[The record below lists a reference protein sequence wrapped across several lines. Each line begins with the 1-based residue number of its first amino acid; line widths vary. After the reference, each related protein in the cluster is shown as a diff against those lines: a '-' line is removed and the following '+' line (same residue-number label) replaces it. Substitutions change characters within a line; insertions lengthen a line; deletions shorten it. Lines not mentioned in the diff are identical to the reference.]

1 MKSFILL
8 YCNDNQDI
16 AQKFS
21 TDLSTVGAE
30 IKYFVA
36 DQSNEIGNL
45 RNFKQPIVALV
56 SDNFLK
62 NEDCLKGS
70 MLVFSDLIKTGQIVV
85 LVTEGRHL
93 QADGS
98 YKTSPTQFERV
109 SNVIQ
114 YMNYWQDRYLDAR
127 KKHNHGEISD
137 EKLASTREISNQ
149 IGDFIRML
157 RESNFHYFE
166 NMVARNYLQFC
177 QITGLP
183 QPANMSDYT
192 SDTQPSVSA
201 TPPTPVVQII
211 DSESVIIHEPIA
223 QTVESEPIIIPP
235 VVQITEPEPI
245 IVQPSVVQI
254 IAPMVVVPPV
264 SMPTIREI
272 LPEISPSTPIET
284 TPEVVAEVPE
294 IQLTEDAVVT
304 LQKHQ
309 SEEDAIEEILADMP
323 GLGMLAAKAPIIPI
337 LKTTDNQHVTSS
349 EIDEDDFFA
358 EKNQHPSGSNVN
370 QIIDEVLREE
380 DDDDDDEHENHYVQ
394 KGGKA
399 NLEDIFDDNE
409 EDDDDENDDELFDE
423 IVNGNASHTSEITV
437 EKVSQP
443 EQAAA
448 PANDDEP
455 HAPEAVAQIV
465 EDAHEEFE
473 EHEEEIEE
481 NNDNQEADNQ
491 EVVTETPVL
500 TALKMEVEAQP
511 ENLRLRLRYA
521 VALAQLQN
529 NWQAA
534 TQQIA
539 FVFEKEPKN
548 PDANFLLGEMCE
560 ANHDFLSA
568 LSYYEKVEK
577 TSPYYPNIN
586 RKLAELTALHLENE
600 EKQAK
605 KYYKKAIEQDEE
617 NADLTYAYATFL
629 SEKMKEEEK
638 AIKFF
643 KKTLKIDAEHPFA
656 YYDMAVIYHQLGDPY
671 SAKNFYEKACI
682 NNSEIKT
689 ADNDEVFAIQSI
701 LSAERADEAIQAGV
715 EPDAEMQAFE
725 ALLPKGE
732 IQSADKELFINNE
745 NANLEIS
752 EDPELAALL
761 SITPNTNIETPS
773 FSSEMIDAVNEVEV
787 MELISSKPDKT
798 KPNPDAKTV
807 LITGATSGIGRATAE
822 ILAKE
827 GYNLILTGRREE
839 RLEEMSVRFNQ
850 DFTGSTR
857 TLVFDITKL
866 SEVEKAVQSIDNEWF
881 NVDILLNNAGL
892 GLGLHPIHEAIMEH
906 WETMIDTNIKGLL
919 YMTRLIS
926 PRMVEKKSGH
936 IINLCSTAGKEA
948 YPNGNVYCA
957 TKFAVDALT
966 KCMRLDLHKHN
977 IRVSQVAPGAVE
989 ETEFSLV
996 RFEGDAAKADKV
1008 YADFQALKAS
1018 DVADVI
1024 HFIITRP
1031 PHVNIQ
1037 DVLLMGTQQASAAV
1051 IDKSGR

>member
-1 MKSFILL
+1 MTSFILL
-8 YCNDNQDI
+8 YCTDNQDI

-30 IKYFVA
+30 IKHFVA
-36 DQSNEIGNL
+36 DKSNEIGNL
-45 RNFKQPIVALV
+45 RNFKQPIIALV

-62 NEDCLKGS
+62 NEDCLKGA
-70 MLVFSDLIKTGQIVV
+70 MPVFADLIKTGQVIV

-98 YKTSPTQFERV
+98 YKNLPTQFERV

-137 EKLASTREISNQ
+137 EKLASIREISNQ

-157 RESNFHYFE
+157 REANFHYFE

-177 QITGLP
+177 QMTGLQ
-183 QPANMSDYT
+183 QPTAASDYT
-192 SDTQPSVSA
+192 FHV
-201 TPPTPVVQII
+201 PPAPVIVA
-211 DSESVIIHEPIA
+211 P
-223 QTVESEPIIIPP
+223 PP
-235 VVQITEPEPI
+235 VVEIAAPVIIEPI
-245 IVQPSVVQI
+245 NLPVV
-254 IAPMVVVPPV
+254 A
-264 SMPTIREI
+264 EI
-272 LPEISPSTPIET
+272 LPEIPVSTPVET
-284 TPEVVAEVPE
+284 PTEIIAEAPE
-294 IQLTEDAVVT
+294 IQPIEEAVIS

-323 GLGMLAAKAPIIPI
+323 GLDMLAAKAPIIPV
-337 LKTTDNQHVTSS
+337 LKLSDNQHVTSS

-380 DDDDDDEHENHYVQ
+380 DDEEDDDEHENHYVQ
-394 KGGKA
+394 KGGKS
-399 NLEDIFDDNE
+399 NLEDIFDDNDDE
-409 EDDDDENDDELFDE
+409 EEDENDDELFDE
-423 IVNGNASHTSEITV
+423 IVNGNASHISEIAE
-437 EKVSQP
+437 EKIEQP

-448 PANDDEP
+448 PTNDDEP
-455 HAPEAVAQIV
+455 HAPEETALMEANIS
-465 EDAHEEFE
+465 
-473 EHEEEIEE
+473 EEIEE
-481 NNDNQEADNQ
+481 EHENQDADNQ
-491 EVVTETPVL
+491 EVTEDTPTL
-500 TALKMEVEAQP
+500 ANMKMEVEAQP
-511 ENLRLRLRYA
+511 ENLNLRLRYA

-534 TQQIA
+534 TRQIA
-539 FVFEKEPKN
+539 FVLEKEPKN

-577 TSPYYPNIN
+577 VSPYHLNIY
-586 RKLAELTALHLENE
+586 RKLAELTVSHLENE

-629 SEKMKEEEK
+629 AEKMKDDEK

-643 KKTLKIDAEHPFA
+643 KKTLKIDAEHQFA
-656 YYDMAVIYHQLGDPY
+656 NYDLAVIYHNLGDFY
-671 SAKNFYEKACI
+671 SAKNFYEKACK
-682 NNSEIKT
+682 NNPEIKT
-689 ADNDEVFAIQSI
+689 ADNDAVFAIQPV
-701 LSAERADEAIQAGV
+701 LSAERANEAIQAGV
-715 EPDAEMQAFE
+715 EPDVEMQAFE
-725 ALLPKGE
+725 ALLSTE
-732 IQSADKELFINNE
+732 NTQNADKEVFINNE
-745 NANLEIS
+745 NTNLEIS
-752 EDPELAALL
+752 KDPELAALL
-761 SITPNTNIETPS
+761 NISPNTNIEMPS
-773 FSSEMIDAVNEVEV
+773 FSTEMIGAVNEVEV
-787 MELISSKPDKT
+787 IELVSSKADKT

-827 GYNLILTGRREE
+827 GFNLILTGRREE
-839 RLEEMSVRFNQ
+839 RLEEMSARFNT

-866 SEVEKAVQSIDNEWF
+866 SEVEKAVQLLDNEWF
-881 NVDILLNNAGL
+881 NIDILLNNAGL
-892 GLGLHPIHEAIMEH
+892 GLGLHPIHEAVMEH

-926 PRMVEKKSGH
+926 PRMVENKSGH

-966 KCMRLDLHKHN
+966 KCMRLDLYKHN

-996 RFEGDAAKADKV
+996 RFEGDAEKADKV

-1037 DVLLMGTQQASAAV
+1037 DVLLMGTQQASAVV
-1051 IDKSGR
+1051 IDRSGRSGN

>member
-1 MKSFILL
+1 MTSFILL
-8 YCNDNQDI
+8 YCTDNQDI

-30 IKYFVA
+30 IKHFVA

-45 RNFKQPIVALV
+45 RNFKQPIIALV

-62 NEDCLKGS
+62 NEDCLKGA
-70 MLVFSDLIKTGQIVV
+70 MLVFADLIKTGQVIV
-85 LVTEGRHL
+85 LVTEGKHL

-98 YKTSPTQFERV
+98 YKNLPTQFERV

-137 EKLASTREISNQ
+137 EKLASIREISNQ

-157 RESNFHYFE
+157 REANFHYFE

-177 QITGLP
+177 QMTGLQ
-183 QPANMSDYT
+183 QPTAASDYT
-192 SDTQPSVSA
+192 FHAAPAPVIVAPPPVAEIA
-201 TPPTPVVQII
+201 TPAIIEPVYV
-211 DSESVIIHEPIA
+211 PIVA
-223 QTVESEPIIIPP
+223 
-235 VVQITEPEPI
+235 
-245 IVQPSVVQI
+245 
-254 IAPMVVVPPV
+254 
-264 SMPTIREI
+264 EI
-272 LPEISPSTPIET
+272 LPEIPAPTPVEMPTEII
-284 TPEVVAEVPE
+284 AEAPE
-294 IQLTEDAVVT
+294 IQPIEEAVIS

-323 GLGMLAAKAPIIPI
+323 GLDMLAAKAPIIPI
-337 LKTTDNQHVTSS
+337 SKLTDNQHITSS

-380 DDDDDDEHENHYVQ
+380 DDDEDDDHEEHYVQ

-399 NLEDIFDDNE
+399 NLEDIFDDN
-409 EDDDDENDDELFDE
+409 DDDEEDENDDELFDE
-423 IVNGNASHTSEITV
+423 IVNGNASHTSEITE
-437 EKVSQP
+437 EKIEQP

-448 PANDDEP
+448 AASDD
-455 HAPEAVAQIV
+455 APYAVAQI
-465 EDAHEEFE
+465 AQ
-473 EHEEEIEE
+473 EIEE
-481 NNDNQEADNQ
+481 EHDEQNTDNQ
-491 EVVTETPVL
+491 EVTEDISTL
-500 TALKMEVEAQP
+500 ATMKMEVEAQP
-511 ENLRLRLRYA
+511 ENLNLRLRYA

-539 FVFEKEPKN
+539 FVLEKEPKN

-586 RKLAELTALHLENE
+586 RKLADLTASHLENE

-605 KYYKKAIEQDEE
+605 KYYKKAIEIDEDD
-617 NADLTYAYATFL
+617 ADLNYAYATFL
-629 SEKMKEEEK
+629 SEKMKDDEK

-643 KKTLKIDAEHPFA
+643 KKTLKIDAEHQFA
-656 YYDMAVIYHQLGDPY
+656 NYDLAVIYHNLGDFY
-671 SAKNFYEKACI
+671 SAKNFYEKACK
-682 NNSEIKT
+682 NNPEIKT
-689 ADNDEVFAIQSI
+689 TDNDAVFAIQPV
-701 LSAERADEAIQAGV
+701 LSAERANEAIQAGV

-725 ALLPKGE
+725 ALLTTEK
-732 IQSADKELFINNE
+732 IQDTGKEPFINNE
-745 NANLEIS
+745 NTNLEV
-752 EDPELAALL
+752 EQDPELAALL
-761 SITPNTNIETPS
+761 NVVPNTNIETPS
-773 FSSEMIDAVNEVEV
+773 FSSEMINAVNEVEV
-787 MELISSKPDKT
+787 MELVSSKPDKT

-827 GYNLILTGRREE
+827 GFNLILTGRREE
-839 RLEEMSVRFNQ
+839 RLEEMSARFNN

-866 SEVEKAVQSIDNEWF
+866 SEVEKSVQSLDNEWF
-881 NVDILLNNAGL
+881 NIDILLNNAGL
-892 GLGLHPIHEAIMEH
+892 GLGLHPIHEAVMEH
-906 WETMIDTNIKGLL
+906 WDTMIDTNIKGLL

-926 PRMVEKKSGH
+926 PRMVENKSGH

-996 RFEGDAAKADKV
+996 RFEGDAEKADKV

-1051 IDKSGR
+1051 IDRSGR